1 MKKECE
7 SLFVFSGLLRKNV
20 TMSDVKCP
28 TQSHHV
34 GCLSLRCKC
43 IVAGVGFHS
52 DLTGLC

>member
-34 GCLSLRCKC
+34 GCLSLRRKC

-52 DLTGLC
+52 DLTGLF